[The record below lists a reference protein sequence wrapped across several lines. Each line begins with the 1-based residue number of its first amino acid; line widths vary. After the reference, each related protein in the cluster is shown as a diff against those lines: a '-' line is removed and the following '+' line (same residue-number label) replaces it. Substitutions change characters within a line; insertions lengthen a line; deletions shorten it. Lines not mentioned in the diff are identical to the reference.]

1 MLAGIEDELLPKTFK
16 TVQDALVTLQ
26 QALVNPQAL

>member
-1 MLAGIEDELLPKTFK
+1 MLAGIGDELLPGTFE
-16 TVQDALVTLQ
+16 TVQDALVTLW